1 MMLPELDRVEIE
13 GVTRGTFILRGALA
27 TGALYG
33 AGAVAPFV
41 SAAFGAIPQTDVQIL
56 SFALSL
62 EQLESAFYKA
72 ALAGAGLTGDAQKIA
87 TAFGAHEDEHVKAI
101 EQLLTLLGAKPA
113 AAPKAKFGL
122 TDQASFF
129 KLAVALE
136 DTGIGAYNGA
146 APQLSTPDLISSLG
160 GIVQVEARHSG
171 ALRMMTGQDPA
182 PDAFDKPL
190 PPAEVSSRLAP
201 FLTQG

>member
-1 MMLPELDRVEIE
+1 MMLPELSRVEVP
-13 GVTRGTFILRGALA
+13 GMTRGAFILRGALT

-33 AGAVAPFV
+33 VGAVAPYV
-41 SAAFGAIPQTDVQIL
+41 SGALGAVAQNDVRIL
-56 SFALSL
+56 EFALSL

-72 ALAGAGLTGDAQKIA
+72 ALANAGLTGNAQKIA
-87 TAFGAHEDEHVKAI
+87 TSFGAQEDEHVQAI
-101 EQLLTLLGAKPA
+101 SDLLTQLGSKPA

-129 KLAVALE
+129 KLAVTLE

-146 APQLSTPDLISSLG
+146 APLLSTPDLISALG

-171 ALRMMTGQDPA
+171 ALRMMSGQDPA
-182 PDAFDKPL
+182 PQAFDKPL
-190 PPAEVSSRLAP
+190 PPAEVSSRVQP
-201 FLTQG
+201 YITQA

>member
-1 MMLPELDRVEIE
+1 MMLPELSRVEVP
-13 GVTRGTFILRGALA
+13 GMTRGAFILRGALA

-33 AGAVAPFV
+33 VGAVAPYV
-41 SAAFGAIPQTDVQIL
+41 SGALGAVAQNDVRIL
-56 SFALSL
+56 EFALSL

-72 ALAGAGLTGDAQKIA
+72 ALANAGLTGDAQKIA
-87 TAFGAHEDEHVKAI
+87 TSFGAQEDEHVQAI
-101 EQLLTLLGAKPA
+101 SDLLTQLGSKPA

-129 KLAVALE
+129 KLAVTLE

-146 APQLSTPDLISSLG
+146 APLLSTPDLISALG

-171 ALRMMTGQDPA
+171 ALRMMSGQDPA
-182 PDAFDKPL
+182 PQPFDKPL
-190 PPAEVSSRLAP
+190 PPAEVSSRVQP
-201 FLTQG
+201 YITG